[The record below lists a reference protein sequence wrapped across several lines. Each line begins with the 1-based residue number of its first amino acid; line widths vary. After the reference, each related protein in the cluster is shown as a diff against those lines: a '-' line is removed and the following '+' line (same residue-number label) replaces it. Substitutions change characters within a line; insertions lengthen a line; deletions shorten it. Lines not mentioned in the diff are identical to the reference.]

1 VDAGEVLSRTPEMP
15 DASTL
20 TAYLIVIL
28 GLAVTPGPNMIYLIS
43 RTIAQGRAAGIMSL
57 GGSALGFI
65 VYMSCAAF
73 GITALLTAVPLAFDA
88 LRLAGAAY
96 LMFLAWQAVRPGGR
110 SPFQVNRLPS
120 SSHGKVF
127 AMGFVTTL
135 LNPKAALLYLAL
147 LPQFVVPGHGSV
159 LAQTLVLGLIHVAV
173 NLTFG
178 LLIASTAGAL
188 SAGLNRR
195 PTWLRAQRWLMGSLL
210 AAFSVKLISEA

>member
-1 VDAGEVLSRTPEMP
+1 MP

-73 GITALLTAVPLAFDA
+73 GITALLTAVPLAFGA

-96 LMFLAWQAVRPGGR
+96 LMFLAWQAVRPNGR
-110 SPFQVNRLPS
+110 SPFQVNRVS
-120 SSHGKVF
+120 SSGHGKVF
-127 AMGFVTTL
+127 VMGFVTTL

-178 LLIASTAGAL
+178 LLIASTASAL
-188 SAGLNRR
+188 SAGLDRR
-195 PTWLRAQRWLMGSLL
+195 PTWLRAQRWLMGILL

>member
-1 VDAGEVLSRTPEMP
+1 MP
-15 DASTL
+15 DTSTL

-43 RTIAQGRAAGIMSL
+43 RSIAQGRTAGIVSL

-65 VYMSCAAF
+65 VYMACAAF
-73 GITALLTAVPLAFDA
+73 GITALLMAVPLAFDA
-88 LRLAGAAY
+88 LRVAGAGY

-120 SSHGKVF
+120 SGKGKVF
-127 AMGFVTTL
+127 TMGFVTTL

-159 LAQTLVLGLIHVAV
+159 LGQTLVLGLIHIAV
-173 NLTFG
+173 NLSFG
-178 LLIASTAGAL
+178 VVIASTAGAL
-188 SAGLNRR
+188 ATGLAKR
-195 PTWLRAQRWLMGSLL
+195 PSWLLAQRWAMGSLL
-210 AAFSVKLISEA
+210 AAFSIKLISEA